1 MGAMTD
7 TPRVNRVG
15 LMQYDCT
22 FYVGE
27 LPVDES
33 IVAAGHEPNGYFWE
47 GMLRYLGPDLAEQ
60 IELDSEGGMFAAF
73 GRRRQMK
80 RVQGVL
86 APYLVDSGLVAD
98 TVAAAA
104 RAGFEF
110 DD

>member
-1 MGAMTD
+1 MTD
-7 TPRVNRVG
+7 TPHVNRVG

-27 LPVDES
+27 LPVDET

-47 GMLRYLGPDLAEQ
+47 GVLRYLEPDLTEQ
-60 IELDSEGGMFAAF
+60 IELDSEGGMFAAI

-80 RVQGVL
+80 RVQSVL

-104 RAGFEF
+104 REGFQF